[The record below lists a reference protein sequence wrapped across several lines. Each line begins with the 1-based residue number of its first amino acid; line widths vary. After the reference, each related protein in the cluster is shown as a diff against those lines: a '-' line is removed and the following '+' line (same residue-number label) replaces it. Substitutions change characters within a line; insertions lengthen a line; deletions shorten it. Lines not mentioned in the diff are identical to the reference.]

1 MNSAGE
7 KVAIAHFYRVHTY
20 GHFRKRYSKAVANL
34 CKQTG
39 LIRSCNDNR
48 HKLYTLFFC
57 DIRPPRLKNIKL
69 TKHGFAI
76 LPWSFADS
84 FISLILREE

>member
-1 MNSAGE
+1 MVKKMNSAGE

-39 LIRSCNDNR
+39 LIRSCNDDR

-57 DIRPPRLKNIKL
+57 DIRTHVLRTLSFQNMAVPFF
-69 TKHGFAI
+69 HG
-76 LPWSFADS
+76 P
-84 FISLILREE
+84 SLIRLSALF